1 MQRIPSPLLRL
12 WLAHCVKFIAFFF
25 VFHFSITIETT
36 LAINRMS
43 MLFSLL
49 CMFANQIW
57 FQLIGIV
64 SWFNP
69 QKKWIQSM
77 CTHLLLCTVWFHWKQ
92 AYFAV
97 VAFCL
102 CVTIIIIIISV
113 RLIGR
118 LVSSCC
124 YRTFHISTQ
133 IYRIAHA
140 FTPLKIANV
149 EHHLSC

>member
-12 WLAHCVKFIAFFF
+12 WLAHCVKFIAFFLF
-25 VFHFSITIETT
+25 FIFPLQLKPLLPSIECPC
-36 LAINRMS
+36 N
-43 MLFSLL
+43 SLRCVCL
-49 CMFANQIW
+49 PNQIW